1 MRIEEEQS
9 LSSPAEQL
17 PVSVRWCEG
26 WMEEKLL
33 VFWFWFYFFPPNN
46 NNNKKRHFSQT
57 LRATSSLEW
66 EENLLT
72 PQPSPSLYLWPNQ
85 ILYSFYFWKICY
97 FRTTEISS
105 QHHCGAEICKYV
117 FGSVP
122 VTVFSWCFLFLLVCF
137 SFLPP
142 PHHPNSQ
149 DFKFFNPTF
158 GRKRREEKKTVCKSF
173 RIFQRD

>member
-9 LSSPAEQL
+9 LSLVLRRSFLFQWDGVKYGWKRNCWFFDFGFIFPLPITTTTTKSDISAKLFGPPAL
-17 PVSVRWCEG
+17 WNGRRT
-26 WMEEKLL
+26 
-33 VFWFWFYFFPPNN
+33 FWPPP
-46 NNNKKRHFSQT
+46 
-57 LRATSSLEW
+57 
-66 EENLLT
+66 T
-72 PQPSPSLYLWPNQ
+72 PPSLYLWPNQ

-97 FRTTEISS
+97 FRTTEIFS

-142 PHHPNSQ
+142 PPPKLAR
-149 DFKFFNPTF
+149 F
-158 GRKRREEKKTVCKSF
+158 
-173 RIFQRD
+173 

>member
-9 LSSPAEQL
+9 LSLVLRRSFLFQWDGVKYGWKRNCWFFDFGFIFSP
-17 PVSVRWCEG
+17 PNN
-26 WMEEKLL
+26 
-33 VFWFWFYFFPPNN
+33 NN

-57 LRATSSLEW
+57 LRATSSLER
-66 EENLLT
+66 EENFLT
-72 PQPSPSLYLWPNQ
+72 PPSPPSLYLWPNQ

-97 FRTTEISS
+97 FRTTEIFS

-142 PHHPNSQ
+142 PPPKLAR
-149 DFKFFNPTF
+149 F
-158 GRKRREEKKTVCKSF
+158 
-173 RIFQRD
+173 